1 MKVLSALV
9 AVAVVAGISFNAN
22 AAIDLRVKGT
32 IVPASCVP
40 FLQGGGVVDY
50 GNIPAED
57 LNQTSF
63 TVLEKKE
70 IVFNINCR
78 SATKVGLK
86 ALDGKGFSQI
96 PGILAATIGPDY
108 TDNYNYG
115 LGATVDGESIGGYA
129 VNLKPG
135 SFNAGGAAVKAITSL
150 DNGTTW
156 IETTTGAVGQTDN
169 IASWSSTTGLPTPIS
184 FITLSGAM
192 EVQAVINKASEL
204 TINNDVP
211 LDGLTTF
218 ELSYL

>member
-1 MKVLSALV
+1 MKVPGVLV
-9 AVAVVAGISFNAN
+9 AAMAIAGISFNAN
-22 AAIDLRVKGT
+22 ASIDLRVKGT

-50 GNIPAED
+50 GNIAAED

-86 ALDGKGFSQI
+86 ALDGKGFSQV
-96 PGILAATIGPDY
+96 PGILAATIGSDY

-115 LGATVDGESIGGYA
+115 LGATADGESIGGYA
-129 VNLKPG
+129 INLKQG
-135 SFNAGGAAVKAITSL
+135 SFNASGAAVKAITSL

-156 IETTTGAVGQTDN
+156 VETATGAVGQTDN
-169 IASWSSTTGLPTPIS
+169 ISSWSATTGLPTPIS
-184 FITLSGAM
+184 FVTLSGSM
-192 EVQAVINKASEL
+192 EVQAVINKASAL
-204 TINNDVP
+204 TINSDVP

>member
-1 MKVLSALV
+1 MKTMYGLMAA
-9 AVAVVAGISFNAN
+9 AVIAAVSVNAN

-50 GNIPAED
+50 GTIPAED
-57 LNQTSF
+57 LNQTSY
-63 TVLEKKE
+63 TVLGKKE
-70 IVFNINCR
+70 IVFNINCQA
-78 SATKVGLK
+78 ATKVGLK
-86 ALDGKGFSQI
+86 AQDGKGFSQI
-96 PGILAATIGPDY
+96 PGILASTIGADY

-115 LGATVDGESIGGYA
+115 LGTTVAGEKIGGYA

-135 SFNAGGAAVKAITSL
+135 SFQTNNGSVKAITSL

-156 IETTTGAVGQTDN
+156 LETTTGAVGQNDN
-169 IASWSSTTGLPTPIS
+169 LASWAGTTGPLIPVS

-192 EVQAVINKASEL
+192 EVQAVINKASDL
-204 TINNDVP
+204 TIDNDVP